1 MKIWDILKEENV
13 NKSYKIIDNHT
24 FRRYLNDCI
33 VRVDKSFKGFI
44 GLFNDSGMAVQIL
57 STNLL
62 YLDFEE
68 VENENN
74 MYK

>member
-13 NKSYKIIDNHT
+13 NKYYKIIDNHT
-24 FRRYLNDCI
+24 FRKYLNGCI
-33 VRVDKSFKGFI
+33 VKVDKSLHGFM
-44 GLFNDSGMAVQIL
+44 GLFNDSGLAIQIL
-57 STNLL
+57 TTNLL

-74 MYK
+74 VYK